1 MSSLYSQITSQIEIK
16 LGINPLVFRTLLLR
30 MRMTDQRVTN
40 QNLSIYSFSSQ
51 LPIVHFRNLIFSQ
64 CKIGLFLFTFHAFGP
79 HPSNSTFGTLSVH
92 GVTCP
97 DTVFRT
103 GVSTSDTVLSFR
115 TYHIYKKI
123 RETLIRCFL
132 GANLC
137 ITVYTI
143 LLNRF

>member
-1 MSSLYSQITSQIEIK
+1 MQCLHYIHKSPVK
-16 LGINPLVFRTLLLR
+16 LKL
-30 MRMTDQRVTN
+30 
-40 QNLSIYSFSSQ
+40 NLNKSARLPYTFTAHAYDRLAGYSIYSFSSQ
-51 LPIVHFRNLIFSQ
+51 FQIVHFRNLIFSQ

-143 LLNRF
+143 LLHRF